1 MASLFII
8 QGDKSIHPLLRKLPG
23 LLFIALITV
32 GFLQLAAL
40 PSVAHL
46 GLGSLTLAMVGGALL
61 GNTLYPRLQRYCDEG
76 VNWSK
81 HHLLRLGI
89 VLYGFRLSLQHIAA
103 LGISGLVIDAL
114 VLTST
119 FLLACYLGK
128 TLLGLDEKTV
138 YLIGAGS
145 SICGAAA
152 VLATAPTVKA
162 EGDSVAIAVA
172 TVVIF
177 GTIAM
182 FLYPCLYALAVT
194 GDYLPIS
201 PQIFGVY
208 IGSTVHEVAQV
219 VAAGHSISPEV
230 ENTAV
235 IGKMLRVMLLAPFLM
250 VLGACLQRRTNSS
263 ETEKT
268 PMAFPWFAVGF
279 IAVAGFNSL
288 HWLPDTWLT
297 TLNQIDNLLLA
308 MAMGALGVTTR
319 LSAVRRAGVKPL
331 LLALVLF
338 IWLIV
343 GGAGINLGVTAL
355 LA

>member
-1 MASLFII
+1 MASLLII
-8 QGDKSIHPLLRKLPG
+8 QGDKSHHPLLRKLPG
-23 LLFIALITV
+23 LLFITLMTFV
-32 GFLQLAAL
+32 FLQLASL
-40 PSVAHL
+40 PAVSRW

-61 GNTLYPRLQRYCDEG
+61 GNTLYPWLQRYCDDG

-89 VLYGFRLSLQHIAA
+89 VLYGFRLSLQHIAS
-103 LGISGLVIDAL
+103 LGISGLIIDAL
-114 VLTST
+114 VLTTT
-119 FLLACYLGK
+119 FILACYLGK
-128 TLLGLDEKTV
+128 TLFGLDDKTV

-182 FLYPCLYALAVT
+182 FLYPCLYHLTVT
-194 GDYLPIS
+194 GDYLPVS

-235 IGKMLRVMLLAPFLM
+235 IGKMLRVMLLAPFLIL
-250 VLGACLQRRTNSS
+250 LGGHLQRRNRSI

-268 PMAFPWFAVGF
+268 PLAFPWFAVGF

-288 HWLPDTWLT
+288 QWLPDTWLT
-297 TLNQIDNLLLA
+297 VLNQIDNLLLA

-319 LSAVRRAGVKPL
+319 FSAVRRAGVKPL
-331 LLALVLF
+331 LLALLLF
-338 IWLIV
+338 IWLII
-343 GGAGINLGVTAL
+343 GGAGINLGVNAL
-355 LA
+355 LG

>member
-23 LLFIALITV
+23 LLFIALMTV

-40 PSVAHL
+40 PSVARM

-61 GNTLYPRLQRYCDEG
+61 GNTLYPPLQRYCDEG
-76 VNWSK
+76 VNWAK

-128 TLLGLDEKTV
+128 TLLGLDDKTV

-182 FLYPCLYALAVT
+182 FLYPCLYSLAVT

-201 PQIFGVY
+201 PQTFGVY

-219 VAAGHSISPEV
+219 VAAGHSLSPEV

-235 IGKMLRVMLLAPFLM
+235 ISKMLRVMLLAPFLM
-250 VLGACLQRRTNSS
+250 LLGGFLQRRTSS
-263 ETEKT
+263 STEKT

-279 IAVAGFNSL
+279 ISVAGFNSL

-297 TLNQIDNLLLA
+297 TVNQIDNLLLA

-319 LSAVRRAGVKPL
+319 FSAVRRAGTKPL
-331 LLALVLF
+331 LLALLLF

-343 GGAGINLGVTAL
+343 GGAGINLGITAL